1 MLPSSSGDC
10 GFFAIAESGMA
21 STSAN
26 TSSDPYMGMS
36 QNKGPPLCLHQYI
49 LAYKAANKGD
59 LASVTAQDLL
69 EQAQT

>member
-1 MLPSSSGDC
+1 
-10 GFFAIAESGMA
+10 MA

-69 EQAQT
+69 EQAQP